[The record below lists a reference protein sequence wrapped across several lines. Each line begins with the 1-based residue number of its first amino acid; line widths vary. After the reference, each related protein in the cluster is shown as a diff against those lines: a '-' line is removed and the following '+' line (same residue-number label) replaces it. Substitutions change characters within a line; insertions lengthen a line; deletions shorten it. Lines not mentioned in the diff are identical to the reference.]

1 MFPTYKY
8 KGVYPKQTEDDEKMN
23 QTKYWSKFAVA
34 ALVLVSVVAC
44 GKSRQVKIADSNVER
59 SLTPAKLPADIEKLW
74 KNRQNEEDLKA
85 ALAGLEKFANENP
98 QFSDVKVLLCRGN
111 YLMGDGHLWLK
122 LTGDADADA
131 KVKAEST
138 AFYDAAV
145 SWCEAA
151 LALNPKFRDKV
162 VKENIEVE
170 KALDT
175 LGPED
180 IDALYWRYA
189 SLGKWSR
196 LAGFTTLLANRSK
209 FTAMVNRV
217 KELEKQMGKEY
228 FYAATLRYDAASNAL
243 SPTGDK
249 KLADKL
255 FEEAIKK
262 HPNYF
267 AVRVLYAESRLKG
280 DEEKFKTQLNYVLK
294 GNPKALPEIEAD
306 QIVEQ
311 RKAKKLLDEL

>member
-1 MFPTYKY
+1 MNKTYTWKRAAI
-8 KGVYPKQTEDDEKMN
+8 
-23 QTKYWSKFAVA
+23 AV
-34 ALVLVSVVAC
+34 LILISVVAC
-44 GKSRQVKIADSNVER
+44 GKSRSVKIVASEVER
-59 SLTPAKLPADIEKLW
+59 SKTPAKLPADIEKLL
-74 KNRQNEEDLKA
+74 KTKHNEADLRQAIVL
-85 ALAGLEKFANENP
+85 LEQFSNENP
-98 QFSDVKVLLCRGN
+98 QYQDVKVTLCRAN

-122 LTGDADADA
+122 LTGDADTDA
-131 KVKAEST
+131 PVKAESIKY
-138 AFYDAAV
+138 YDAAV

-151 LALNPKFRDKV
+151 LAMNPKFRDKV
-162 VKENIEVE
+162 VKDGLEVE
-170 KALDT
+170 KALDV
-175 LGPED
+175 LDVDD

-196 LAGFTTLLANRSK
+196 LSGFTTILANRSK
-209 FTAMVNRV
+209 FTAMINRV
-217 KELEKQMGKEY
+217 RELEKTMGKEY
-228 FYAATLRYDAASNAL
+228 FYSATLRYDATSNAL

-280 DEEKFKTQLNYVLK
+280 DETKFKSQLEYVLK
-294 GNPKALPEIEAD
+294 GNPKSLPEIESD

-311 RKAKKLLDEL
+311 RKAKKLLDEM

>member
-1 MFPTYKY
+1 
-8 KGVYPKQTEDDEKMN
+8 MN
-23 QTKYWSKFAVA
+23 QTKNWSKIALA
-34 ALVLVSVVAC
+34 TLVLVSVVAC
-44 GKSRQVKIADSNVER
+44 GKSRQVKISASDVTR
-59 SLTPAKLPADIEKLW
+59 STTPAKLPADIEKLW
-74 KNRQNEEDLKA
+74 KNRHNEQDLRQ
-85 ALAGLEKFANENP
+85 ALVSLEKFAIENP
-98 QFSDVKVLLCRGN
+98 QYTDVKVMLCRGN

-122 LTGDADADA
+122 LTGDADEDA
-131 KVKAEST
+131 KVKDESI

-145 SWCEAA
+145 NWCEAA
-151 LALNPKFRDKV
+151 LAMNPKFRDKV
-162 VKENIEVE
+162 VKEGLEVE
-170 KALDT
+170 KSLDV

-196 LAGFTTLLANRSK
+196 LVGFTTLLNNRSK

-217 KELEKQMGKEY
+217 KEIEKAMGKEY
-228 FYAATLRYDAASNAL
+228 FYSATLRYDAASNAL

-249 KLADKL
+249 KLADKY
-255 FEEAIKK
+255 FEEAIAK

-280 DEEKFKTQLNYVLK
+280 NEDKFKKQLEYVIK
-294 GNPKALPEIEAD
+294 GKAASLPEIEAD

>member
-1 MFPTYKY
+1 
-8 KGVYPKQTEDDEKMN
+8 MN
-23 QTKYWSKFAVA
+23 KTHTWKRTAITV
-34 ALVLVSVVAC
+34 LLLVSAVAC
-44 GKSRQVKIADSNVER
+44 GKSRSVKITASEVER
-59 SLTPAKLPADIEKLW
+59 SKTPAKLTAEIEKLW
-74 KNRQNEEDLKA
+74 KNRHNEADLRQ
-85 ALAGLEKFANENP
+85 ALVLLEQFSNENP
-98 QFSDVKVLLCRGN
+98 QYQDVKVTLCRGN

-122 LTGDADADA
+122 LTGDSDTDAP
-131 KVKAEST
+131 VKEESIK
-138 AFYDAAV
+138 FYDAAV
-145 SWCEAA
+145 TWCEAA
-151 LALNPKFRDKV
+151 LAMNPKFRDKV
-162 VKENIEVE
+162 VKEGKEIE
-170 KALDT
+170 KSLDV
-175 LGPED
+175 LDVDD

-196 LAGFTTLLANRSK
+196 LSGFTTILANRSK

-217 KELEKQMGKEY
+217 RELEKSMGKEY
-228 FYAATLRYDAASNAL
+228 FYSATLRYDATSNAL

-280 DEEKFKTQLNYVLK
+280 DEAKFKSQLEYVLK
-294 GNPKALPEIEAD
+294 GNPKSLSEIESD

-311 RKAKKLLDEL
+311 RKAKKLLDEM

>member
-1 MFPTYKY
+1 
-8 KGVYPKQTEDDEKMN
+8 MN
-23 QTKYWSKFAVA
+23 QTNNLKRTALAVLLMA
-34 ALVLVSVVAC
+34 SVVAC
-44 GKSRQVKIADSNVER
+44 GKSRTVKITGPEVER
-59 SLTPAKLPADIEKLW
+59 SKTPAKLPADLEKLW
-74 KNRQNEEDLKA
+74 KNRNNEADLRQ
-85 ALAGLEKFANENP
+85 ALVGLEQFSNENP
-98 QFSDVKVLLCRGN
+98 QFQDVKVMLCRGN

-122 LTGDADADA
+122 LEGDADKDA
-131 KVKAEST
+131 AVKAEST
-138 AFYDAAV
+138 QFYDAAV
-145 SWCEAA
+145 NWCEAA
-151 LALNPKFRDKV
+151 LAMNPKFREKV
-162 VKENIEVE
+162 VKQGVEVE

-196 LAGFTTLLANRSK
+196 LAGFTTLLGNRSK
-209 FTAMVNRV
+209 FTAMINRV
-217 KELEKQMGKEY
+217 KELEKEMGKEY

-249 KLADKL
+249 KLADKY

-280 DEEKFKTQLNYVLK
+280 DEAKFKAQLDHVLK
-294 GNPKALPEIEAD
+294 TPAKSLPEIEAD
-306 QIVEQ
+306 QLVEQ
-311 RKAKKLLDEL
+311 KKAKKLLDEL